1 MEGVTDSFTPLGK
14 QTMDGVTDR
23 YPMKNDEEDSMTK
36 KARGCPAPE
45 KTVEMALCRA
55 VKQLGGLA
63 LKMVSPGAT
72 GVPDRVVILPG
83 GRVEFVELKRGG
95 GRLTARQQRMQQE
108 MRDRGVTVV
117 TVYGLPGVD
126 RYAADLQA
134 TQLSD

>member
-1 MEGVTDSFTPLGK
+1 
-14 QTMDGVTDR
+14 
-23 YPMKNDEEDSMTK
+23 MTN
-36 KARGCPAPE
+36 KARGCPATE
-45 KTVEMALCRA
+45 KAVEMALIRK

-83 GRVEFVELKRGG
+83 GKVEFVELKRGG
-95 GRLTARQQRMQQE
+95 GRLTARQQWMQQE

-134 TQLSD
+134 AQLSE